1 MLDKA
6 IWNHYNYFRL
16 ILKEERLMTKYEK
29 EIYSIVS
36 QSDQHMTADQVLKTL
51 RKIYPSV
58 STATVYNNLNKLCE
72 AGMLRRISSN
82 GSPDRYDRSLKHDH
96 MVCSQCGKL
105 TDVCFEDLTPSLKK
119 QLGEDFLFYDLKV
132 YSLCAECRKKA
143 EKMQGI

>member
-6 IWNHYNYFRL
+6 IWNYYNYFRL

-58 STATVYNNLNKLCE
+58 STATVYNNLNKL
-72 AGMLRRISSN
+72 
-82 GSPDRYDRSLKHDH
+82 
-96 MVCSQCGKL
+96 
-105 TDVCFEDLTPSLKK
+105 
-119 QLGEDFLFYDLKV
+119 
-132 YSLCAECRKKA
+132 
-143 EKMQGI
+143 

>member
-1 MLDKA
+1 
-6 IWNHYNYFRL
+6 
-16 ILKEERLMTKYEK
+16 MTKYEK

-105 TDVCFEDLTPSLKK
+105 TDIQFQDLTASL
-119 QLGEDFLFYDLKV
+119 QAQFGDGFLSYDLKV
-132 YSLCAECRKKA
+132 FCLCPDCR
-143 EKMQGI
+143 ERLRPRGPGGPDPVDMP